1 MNQSFHNTIKLEGR
15 PLAKA
20 EGKAIKLEHQILA
33 FLKNKPNQKFTPWE
47 INDVFPDKL
56 IGSIRRALTNLV
68 RDIEEVKDT
77 TGTKEMRE
85 ERAGSPNY
93 LWYYEVLVTTD
104 EDGQIRLL

>member
-1 MNQSFHNTIKLEGR
+1 MNHSFHNTIKLEGP

-20 EGKAIKLEHQILA
+20 EGKAIKLEQQILT
-33 FLKNKPNQKFTPWE
+33 FLKSRPNKKFTPWE
-47 INDVFPDKL
+47 INDTFPDKL

-68 RDIEEVKDT
+68 RDEKQVKDT

-93 LWYYEVLVTTD
+93 LWYYEVLAD